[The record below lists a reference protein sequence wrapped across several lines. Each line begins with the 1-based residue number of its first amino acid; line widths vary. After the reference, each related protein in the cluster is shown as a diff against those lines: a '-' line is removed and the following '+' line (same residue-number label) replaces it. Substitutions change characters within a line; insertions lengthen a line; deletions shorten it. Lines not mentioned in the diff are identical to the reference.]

1 LDLWQR
7 DGRFLAFIR
16 SKWQN
21 YEGYDE
27 GLYILKEKLKRL
39 KLDLEIWN
47 KEVFKNVNQTG
58 EILQKKIQELDAGVD
73 EDDLD

>member
-1 LDLWQR
+1 MDLWQR